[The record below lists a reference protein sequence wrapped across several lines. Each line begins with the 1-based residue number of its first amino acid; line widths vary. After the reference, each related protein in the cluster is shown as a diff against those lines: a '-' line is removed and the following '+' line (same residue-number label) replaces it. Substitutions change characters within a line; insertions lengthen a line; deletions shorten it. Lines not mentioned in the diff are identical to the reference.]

1 MIDIL
6 YKSLKKK
13 AQQQGHGLS
22 CLMMCCLKYA
32 RCCVGCFEKFIRF
45 INENAYIMIA
55 LSGQGFC
62 RSAYEAFYLIVRN
75 AAQFAVTHLIG
86 KIFCFFGACFITAT
100 STAIGYYIITSAE
113 PYKSHIFSP
122 AFPTI
127 LFFIISFVIGY
138 LFMNVYGMAGDTLLF
153 CLCVDKEVSKGQS
166 RSAPKSIQ
174 FFEKEYLN

>member
-1 MIDIL
+1 MHNPISTNVKRALVNHAGSLCLGSLIIAIVTVIRIMIDIL

-127 LFFIISFVIGY
+127 VRALSHF
-138 LFMNVYGMAGDTLLF
+138 ART
-153 CLCVDKEVSKGQS
+153 
-166 RSAPKSIQ
+166 
-174 FFEKEYLN
+174 